1 MSGDSRGKRMTGY
14 SRRVTNLKACAG
26 GIMYTKTFWGWRD
39 IQLPDGAGNRL
50 GYCPNACKDAPQR
63 ADADPAPSVDQANW
77 LAAALPGDK
86 AHAPVVS
93 LRWDR

>member
-1 MSGDSRGKRMTGY
+1 VISKLSTLNFDSYLRFAASSARRM
-14 SRRVTNLKACAG
+14 AG
-26 GIMYTKTFWGWRD
+26 RHQPCGST
-39 IQLPDGAGNRL
+39 DGAGNRL
-50 GYCPNACKDAPQR
+50 GYCPNAGKDTPQR